1 MNFDYNS
8 EEFEK
13 TLMYN
18 EFSNENGGE
27 GILKIQASAA
37 SRAIPLKNVSIVVS
51 KIIDGNKIVFFTG
64 LTDESGIIESIILP
78 AQKSFGEIN
87 SSKDIVYTTYDVSA
101 KYLDYDKKFNVSI
114 FDGIKVIQ
122 PVRIPINDLIEG
134 GLNE

>member
-1 MNFDYNS
+1 MNFDYNN
-8 EEFEK
+8 EEFKK
-13 TLMYN
+13 TLAYN
-18 EFSNENGGE
+18 EFSNENSGE

-51 KIIDGNKIVFFTG
+51 KIIDGNRIVFYNG

-78 AQKSFGEIN
+78 AQKSLGEIT
-87 SSKDIVYTTYDVSA
+87 SFSDVVYTTYDVSA
-101 KYLDYDKKFNVSI
+101 KYLDYDKDFNVSI

>member
-1 MNFDYNS
+1 MNFDYNN
-8 EEFEK
+8 EEFKK
-13 TLMYN
+13 TLTYN
-18 EFSNENGGE
+18 EFSNENSGE

-51 KIIDGNKIVFFTG
+51 KIIDGNRIVFYNG

-78 AQKSFGEIN
+78 AQKSLGEIT
-87 SSKDIVYTTYDVSA
+87 SSSDVVYTTYDVSA
-101 KYLDYDKKFNVSI
+101 KYLDYDKDFNVSI